1 MINDRGIK
9 RWRLVV
15 LGIIIFICLGTIYS
29 WSIFRQPIEELF
41 RINATLSGL
50 PYMTFLVFYAAS
62 MPITGIILQKH
73 KHFHVVLIGGIM
85 VGTGWIISSFSQ
97 NIATLVVTLGVVAG
111 TGVGA
116 VYGAVISA
124 VSIRFPDRK
133 GLATGL
139 TLSGFGLSPF
149 VTAPLAR
156 YIIHSYGVMETMR
169 LLGIAFIIVITL
181 SALAYKSPQ
190 PASIPKQAQT
200 SELRQ
205 NISKKTVLHNSA
217 FIALWVCFGLGTFNG
232 LMAVNIAGPVGQET
246 FKLDEV
252 MTAISVSAFAV
263 FNCIGRPIFGWLTD
277 RLQPKRS
284 AQILFIIIFAAS
296 FAMVLVQSINVI
308 LYLTAFSFLWL
319 ALGGW
324 LAVAPAAT
332 SILFGNHNHSK
343 NYGILFT
350 AYGVGAIIGVL
361 TSGIIRDISG
371 SYEAVFYPMMF
382 SAVVGLILSF
392 LIRKKP

>member
-1 MINDRGIK
+1 MNDSSIK

-29 WSIFRQPIEELF
+29 WSIFRHPIEELF
-41 RINATLSGL
+41 QINATQSGL

-73 KHFHVVLIGGIM
+73 KHFHVILVGGIM

-97 NIATLVVTLGVVAG
+97 NIATLVVTLGIIAG

-169 LLGIAFIIVITL
+169 FLGIAFIIVITL
-181 SALAYKSPQ
+181 SAWAYKSAQ
-190 PASIPKQAQT
+190 PASIPKPALT
-200 SELRQ
+200 SELQ
-205 NISKKTVLHNSA
+205 QSISPRTVLQNGV
-217 FIALWVCFGLGTFNG
+217 FVALWVCFGLGTFNG
-232 LMAVNIAGPVGQET
+232 LLAVNIAGPVGQEI

-252 MTAISVSAFAV
+252 MTAMAVSAFAV

-277 RLQPKRS
+277 RLQPNRS
-284 AQILFIIIFAAS
+284 ARLLFMIIFAAS
-296 FAMVLVQSINVI
+296 LAMIVVPSDTIVLYFA
-308 LYLTAFSFLWL
+308 AFAFLWL

-332 SILFGNHNHSK
+332 AILFGSQNHSK
-343 NYGILFT
+343 NYGIVFT

-361 TSGIIRDISG
+361 TSGLIRDVLG
-371 SYEAVFYPMMF
+371 SYRMVFYPMMV
-382 SAVVGLILSF
+382 SAVFGFILSF
-392 LIRKKP
+392 FIRRKP